1 MAITM
6 AGPLFLIFASS
17 AGMTFSQKNMGGH
30 HSYQRRMGFGSAYS
44 ILRDRVFVTSFGMP
58 RALPLAL
65 GGDFELPPV
74 ALEDKQNPPSHET

>member
-1 MAITM
+1 M
-6 AGPLFLIFASS
+6 
-17 AGMTFSQKNMGGH
+17 
-30 HSYQRRMGFGSAYS
+30 
-44 ILRDRVFVTSFGMP
+44 FVTSFGMP